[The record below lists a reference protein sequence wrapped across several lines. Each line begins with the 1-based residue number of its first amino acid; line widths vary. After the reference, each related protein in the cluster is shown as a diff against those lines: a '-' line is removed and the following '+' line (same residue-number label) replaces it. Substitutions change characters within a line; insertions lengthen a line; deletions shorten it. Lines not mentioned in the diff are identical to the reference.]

1 MEQNVQQL
9 LQVER
14 DVNNMVQ
21 QALKNKRERLAQIRK
36 QVDIEVEQFK
46 QELESEKNDKIQQVS
61 LLAECCE
68 YAQSD

>member
-61 LLAECCE
+61 QQASLCE
-68 YAQSD
+68 YAQRD

>member
-46 QELESEKNDKIQQVS
+46 
-61 LLAECCE
+61 
-68 YAQSD
+68 